1 MEVEMKFFRMWWDEQ
16 NEETRKLTRQ
26 LVKDG

>member
-16 NEETRKLTRQ
+16 NEETRKLTR
-26 LVKDG
+26 